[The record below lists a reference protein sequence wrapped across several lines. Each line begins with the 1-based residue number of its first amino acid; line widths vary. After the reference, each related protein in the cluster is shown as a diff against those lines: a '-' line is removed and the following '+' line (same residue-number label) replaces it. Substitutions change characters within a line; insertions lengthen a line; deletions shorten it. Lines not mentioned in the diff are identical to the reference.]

1 MQDFAAILRR
11 AIERDGR
18 SLYAIAKDVGLRYSI
33 LHRFATGER
42 TAINIV
48 TAEKLCDT
56 LGLEL
61 RPARRMKRG

>member
-1 MQDFAAILRR
+1 MQNFAAIIRK
-11 AIERDGR
+11 AIEKDTR

-61 RPARRMKRG
+61 GRKRSR